1 MAAADRGRS
10 EYDHTHLSTAWYA
23 GSGSRPSGGRVISG
37 LATSTRKRYLIIGN
51 GASGTYAAETI
62 RKTDSEG
69 EITLVTNE
77 PYPLYNR
84 VALPPFLRDEAK
96 REKVFLRT
104 PEQHE
109 QKGIKLLVNT
119 QITSLETEAR
129 VASAADGKTFEYDHL
144 LIATGGRPNPLPAP
158 GATPDLK
165 GIYNF
170 QYWDDAA
177 AIRERINTAR
187 HTVVVGGSYIAYELA
202 EAYRHHGLA
211 VTWLIRGPRFLRRVL
226 DEDGGALVD
235 DIARAAGVD
244 IHYGAEVK
252 EVHSKDGQVCGITT
266 SADEYIQ
273 CDMIGV
279 GLGVKM
285 NVDFLKGTRIKV
297 RNGILTN
304 EYLETNVP
312 EVFAGGDVAEFFDV
326 SIGLHNQMGTW
337 NNSVSHGRIAGANML
352 GERKFYNDVPMY
364 STGLFDSRIRVMG
377 LTPENVPDLESWEH
391 LDAAN
396 RNYQRLF
403 FKDGRL
409 VGGCLIGDIKMQ
421 TRIIQMIQARQVT
434 PESERYK
441 ILAA

>member
-1 MAAADRGRS
+1 M
-10 EYDHTHLSTAWYA
+10 
-23 GSGSRPSGGRVISG
+23 
-37 LATSTRKRYLIIGN
+37 ATSTRKRYLIIGN

-62 RKTDSEG
+62 RKTDTEG
-69 EITLVTNE
+69 DITLLTNE

-84 VALPPFLRDEAK
+84 VALPPFLRDEAR

-109 QKGIKLLVNT
+109 QKGIKLLLNT
-119 QITSLETEAR
+119 LITSVDTEAH
-129 VASAADGKTFEYDHL
+129 VASAADGQTFPYERL
-144 LIATGGRPNPLPAP
+144 LIATGGRPNPLPVP
-158 GATPDLK
+158 GATPDVQ

-170 QYWDDAA
+170 QYWDDTA
-177 AIRERINTAR
+177 AIRERMNTAK
-187 HTVVVGGSYIAYELA
+187 HAVVVGGSYIAYELA
-202 EAYRHHGLA
+202 EAFRHHGIA

-226 DEDGGALVD
+226 DANGGALVD
-235 DIARAAGVD
+235 DIARAAGVN
-244 IHYGAEVK
+244 IHYGGEVK
-252 EVHSKDGQVCGITT
+252 EVHSRDGQVSGVTT
-266 SADEYIQ
+266 TTDAYIE
-273 CDMIGV
+273 CDMVGV

-285 NVDFLKGTRIKV
+285 NMDFLAGSPIETRSGV
-297 RNGILTN
+297 VTT
-304 EYLETNVP
+304 EFLETNVQDI
-312 EVFAGGDVAEFFDV
+312 FAAGDVAEFFDV
-326 SIGLHNQMGTW
+326 SIGAHNQMGTW

-352 GERKFYNDVPMY
+352 GDRKFYNDVPMY

-396 RNYQRLF
+396 RNYKRLF

-434 PESERYK
+434 PESERGK
-441 ILAA
+441 LLLAA

>member
-1 MAAADRGRS
+1 M
-10 EYDHTHLSTAWYA
+10 
-23 GSGSRPSGGRVISG
+23 
-37 LATSTRKRYLIIGN
+37 RKRYLLIGN

-62 RKTDSEG
+62 RKTDTEG

-84 VALPPFLRDEAK
+84 VALPPFLRDEAR

-104 PEQHE
+104 PEQHA

-119 QITSLETEAR
+119 PIVALDTEER
-129 VASAADGKTFEYDHL
+129 VATAADGQIFHYDRL
-144 LIATGGRPNPLPAP
+144 LLATGGRPNPLPVP
-158 GATPDLK
+158 GAGPDVQ

-177 AIRERINTAR
+177 AIRERINTAKQA
-187 HTVVVGGSYIAYELA
+187 VVVGGSYIAYELA
-202 EAYRHHGLA
+202 EAFRHHGLV

-244 IHYGAEVK
+244 IHYGGEVA
-252 EVHSKDGQVCGITT
+252 EVHSKDGQVCGVTT
-266 SADEYIQ
+266 TTGEHIQ
-273 CDMIGV
+273 CDTIGV

-285 NVDFLKGTRIKV
+285 NVDFLKGTPITV
-297 RNGILTN
+297 RHGILTN
-304 EYLETNVP
+304 EYLETNAAD
-312 EVFAGGDVAEFFDV
+312 VFAAGDVAEFFDV

-352 GERKFYNDVPMY
+352 GERRFYNDVPMY

-377 LTPENVPDLESWEH
+377 LTPENLSDLESWEH
-391 LDAAN
+391 LDAPR

-434 PESERYK
+434 PESDRGK
-441 ILAA
+441 LLAA

>member
-1 MAAADRGRS
+1 
-10 EYDHTHLSTAWYA
+10 
-23 GSGSRPSGGRVISG
+23 

-62 RKTDSEG
+62 RKTDLDG

-104 PEQHE
+104 PQQHE
-109 QKGIKLLVNT
+109 DKGIKLSCET
-119 QITSLETEAR
+119 QITQLDTEAR
-129 VASAADGKTFEYDHL
+129 LATAADGRTFEYDRL
-144 LIATGGRPNPLPAP
+144 LVATGGRPNPLPAP
-158 GATPDLK
+158 GAEPDVK
-165 GIYNF
+165 GIFNF
-170 QYWDDAA
+170 QYWDEAA
-177 AIRERINTAR
+177 AIREYMNTAK
-187 HTVVVGGSYIAYELA
+187 HSVVVGGSYIAYELA
-202 EAYRHHGLA
+202 EAFRHHGLD
-211 VTWLIRGPRFLRRVL
+211 VIWLIRGPRFLRRVL

-244 IHYGAEVK
+244 VRYGAEVK
-252 EVHSKDGQVCGITT
+252 EVHSGDGRVCGVTT
-266 SADEYIQ
+266 TADEYIP

-279 GLGVKM
+279 GLGVQM
-285 NVDFLKGTRIKV
+285 NVDFLSGTSVTV
-297 RNGILTN
+297 RGGIVTN
-304 EYLETNVP
+304 EFLETNVP
-312 EVFAGGDVAEFFDV
+312 DIFAAGDVAEFFDL

-352 GERKFYNDVPMY
+352 GDRKFYNDVPMY

-377 LTPENVPDLESWEH
+377 LTPENVPDLESWEQ

-396 RNYQRLF
+396 RNYKRLF
-403 FKDGRL
+403 FKAGRL

-421 TRIIQMIQARQVT
+421 TRIIQMIQARQVI
-434 PESERYK
+434 PEQERGK
-441 ILAA
+441 LLAA

>member
-1 MAAADRGRS
+1 MA
-10 EYDHTHLSTAWYA
+10 TT
-23 GSGSRPSGGRVISG
+23 
-37 LATSTRKRYLIIGN
+37 TRKRYLIIGN

-62 RKTDSEG
+62 RKSDADG
-69 EITLVTNE
+69 EITLLTNE

-84 VALPPFLRDEAK
+84 VALPPFLRDEAR

-119 QITSLETEAR
+119 PIVALETAERIAT
-129 VASAADGKTFEYDHL
+129 SANGDEFPFDRL

-158 GATPDLK
+158 GATPDVH

-177 AIRERINTAR
+177 AIRERINTSKHA
-187 HTVVVGGSYIAYELA
+187 VVVGGSYIAYELA
-202 EAYRHHGLA
+202 EAYRHHGLH

-244 IHYGAEVK
+244 IVYGGEVQ
-252 EVHSKDGQVCGITT
+252 EVYSKDGQVCGVTT
-266 SADEYIQ
+266 TTGNYVD

-279 GLGVKM
+279 GLGVRM
-285 NVDFLKGTRIKV
+285 NVDFLKQTPITV
-297 RNGILTN
+297 RNGIVTN
-304 EYLETNVP
+304 EYLETTVS
-312 EVFAGGDVAEFFDV
+312 EVYAAGDVAEFFDV

-377 LTPENVPDLESWEH
+377 LTPENVSDLESWEH

-409 VGGCLIGDIKMQ
+409 VGGCLIGDIRMQ

-434 PESERYK
+434 PEAERGRL
-441 ILAA
+441 LAA

>member
-1 MAAADRGRS
+1 
-10 EYDHTHLSTAWYA
+10 
-23 GSGSRPSGGRVISG
+23 
-37 LATSTRKRYLIIGN
+37 LATSKRKHYVIIGN

-62 RKTDSEG
+62 RKTDTEG
-69 EITLVTNE
+69 EITLLTNE

-84 VALPPFLRDEAK
+84 VALPPFLRDEAR

-119 QITSLETEAR
+119 PITTVDTQSR
-129 VASAADGKTFEYDHL
+129 VATAADGQTFAYDRL

-158 GATPDLK
+158 GASPDVK

-177 AIRERINTAR
+177 AIRERINTAKS
-187 HTVVVGGSYIAYELA
+187 TVVVGGSYIAYELA
-202 EAYRHHGLA
+202 EAYRHHGLH

-235 DIARAAGVD
+235 DIARAAEVD
-244 IHYGAEVK
+244 IHYGGEVK
-252 EVHSKDGQVCGITT
+252 EVHVKDGQVCGVTT
-266 SADEYIQ
+266 TTGEYLQ

-285 NVDFLKGTRIKV
+285 NTDFLTNTPITV
-297 RNGILTN
+297 RNGIVTN
-304 EYLETNVP
+304 EYLETTVP
-312 EVFAGGDVAEFFDV
+312 EVFAAGDIAEFFDV

-391 LDAAN
+391 LDAPN

-434 PESERYK
+434 PESERGK
-441 ILAA
+441 LLAA

>member
-1 MAAADRGRS
+1 M
-10 EYDHTHLSTAWYA
+10 
-23 GSGSRPSGGRVISG
+23 
-37 LATSTRKRYLIIGN
+37 TSTRKRYLIIGN

-62 RKTDSEG
+62 RKSDAEG
-69 EITLVTNE
+69 EITLLTNE

-84 VALPPFLRDEAK
+84 VALPPFLRDEAR

-104 PEQHE
+104 PEQHA
-109 QKGIKLLVNT
+109 QKGIKLLVDT
-119 QITSLETEAR
+119 QIDTLDTEER
-129 VASAADGKTFEYDHL
+129 VATASDGTEFPYDRL

-158 GATPDLK
+158 GATSDIQ

-177 AIRERINTAR
+177 AIRERMNTAK
-187 HTVVVGGSYIAYELA
+187 HAVVVGGSYIAYELA
-202 EAYRHHGLA
+202 EAFRHHGLV

-244 IHYGAEVK
+244 IHYGGEVAEV
-252 EVHSKDGQVCGITT
+252 HARDGQVCGVTT
-266 SADEYIQ
+266 TTGDHIQ

-279 GLGVKM
+279 GLGVTM
-285 NVDFLKGTRIKV
+285 NVDLLRGTPV
-297 RNGILTN
+297 TVQSGIVTN
-304 EYLETNVP
+304 EYLETIL
-312 EVFAGGDVAEFFDV
+312 ADIYAAGDVAEFFDV
-326 SIGLHNQMGTW
+326 SIGTHNQMGTW

-377 LTPENVPDLESWEH
+377 LTPENLPDLESWAR

-434 PESERYK
+434 PEVDRGK
-441 ILAA
+441 LLAA

>member
-1 MAAADRGRS
+1 MAA
-10 EYDHTHLSTAWYA
+10 
-23 GSGSRPSGGRVISG
+23 
-37 LATSTRKRYLIIGN
+37 STRKRYLLIGN

-62 RKTDSEG
+62 RKTDTEG
-69 EITLVTNE
+69 EITLLTNE

-84 VALPPFLRDEAK
+84 VALPPFLRDEARK
-96 REKVFLRT
+96 EKVFLRT
-104 PEQHE
+104 PEQHA

-119 QITSLETEAR
+119 PIERLNTEAR
-129 VASAADGKTFEYDHL
+129 VATAADGQEFPYDRL

-158 GATPDLK
+158 GASPDVQ

-170 QYWDDAA
+170 QYWDDAT
-177 AIRERINTAR
+177 AIRERINTAK
-187 HTVVVGGSYIAYELA
+187 HAVVVGGSYIAYELA

-235 DIARAAGVD
+235 DIARAVGVD
-244 IHYGAEVK
+244 IVYGGEVA
-252 EVHSKDGQVCGITT
+252 EVHSNGGEVCGVTT
-266 SADEYIQ
+266 TTGNHIN
-273 CDMIGV
+273 CDTIGV

-285 NVDFLKGTRIKV
+285 NVDFLKDTPITV
-297 RNGILTN
+297 RNGIVTN

-312 EVFAGGDVAEFFDV
+312 DVFAAGDVAEFFDV

-337 NNSVSHGRIAGANML
+337 NNSVSHGRISGANML

-391 LDAAN
+391 LDAPN

-409 VGGCLIGDIKMQ
+409 VGGCLIGDIRMQ
-421 TRIIQMIQARQVT
+421 TRIIQMIQTRQVI
-434 PESERYK
+434 PEPDRGNL
-441 ILAA
+441 LAA

>member
-1 MAAADRGRS
+1 
-10 EYDHTHLSTAWYA
+10 
-23 GSGSRPSGGRVISG
+23 

-62 RKTDSEG
+62 RKTDAEG
-69 EITLVTNE
+69 EITLLTNE

-109 QKGIKLLVNT
+109 QKGIKLLLNT
-119 QITSLETEAR
+119 LITAVDTEGRTAT
-129 VASAADGKTFEYDHL
+129 AADGQTFGYDRL
-144 LIATGGRPNPLPAP
+144 LIATGGRPNPLPAR

-165 GIYNF
+165 GIFNF

-177 AIRERINTAR
+177 AIRERINTAK
-187 HTVVVGGSYIAYELA
+187 HAVVVGGSYIAYELA
-202 EAYRHHGLA
+202 EAFRHHGVQ
-211 VTWLIRGPRFLRRVL
+211 VTWLIRGSRFLRRVL
-226 DEDGGALVD
+226 DDNGGALVD
-235 DIARAAGVD
+235 DIARAADVD
-244 IHYGAEVK
+244 IQYGGEVA
-252 EVHSKDGQVCGITT
+252 EVHSRDGQVCGVTT
-266 SADEYIQ
+266 STAKYIE
-273 CDMIGV
+273 CDMVGV

-285 NVDFLKGTRIKV
+285 NVDFLEGTPITTRS
-297 RNGILTN
+297 GIVTN
-304 EYLETNVP
+304 EYLETNAP
-312 EVFAGGDVAEFFDV
+312 DVFAAGDIAEFFDV

-391 LDAAN
+391 LDVPS

-434 PESERYK
+434 PESERGK
-441 ILAA
+441 LLAA

>member
-1 MAAADRGRS
+1 M
-10 EYDHTHLSTAWYA
+10 
-23 GSGSRPSGGRVISG
+23 
-37 LATSTRKRYLIIGN
+37 RKRYLLIGN

-62 RKTDSEG
+62 RKGDTEG

-77 PYPLYNR
+77 AYPLYNR

-104 PEQHE
+104 PEQHA
-109 QKGIKLLVNT
+109 QKGIKLLVST
-119 QITSLETEAR
+119 PITALDARER
-129 VASAADGKTFEYDHL
+129 VATAADGQVFPYDRL
-144 LIATGGRPNPLPAP
+144 LVATGGRPNPLPAP
-158 GATPDLK
+158 GATPGLH

-177 AIRERINTAR
+177 AIRERLNGAR
-187 HTVVVGGSYIAYELA
+187 HAVVVGGSYIAYELA
-202 EAYRHHGLA
+202 EAFRHHGLV

-244 IHYGAEVK
+244 IHYGGEVA
-252 EVHSKDGQVCGITT
+252 EVHSKDGQVCGVTT
-266 SADEYIQ
+266 TTGEHVQ
-273 CDMIGV
+273 CDMLGV

-285 NVDFLKGTRIKV
+285 NVDFLKDTPITV
-297 RNGILTN
+297 RNGVLTN
-304 EYLETNVP
+304 EYLETNVSD
-312 EVFAGGDVAEFFDV
+312 VFAAGDVAEFFDL

-364 STGLFDSRIRVMG
+364 STGLFNSRIRVMG

-391 LDAAN
+391 LDAPN

-409 VGGCLIGDIKMQ
+409 VGGCLIGDIRMQ
-421 TRIIQMIQARQVT
+421 TRIIRMIQARQVT
-434 PESERYK
+434 PESERGK
-441 ILAA
+441 LLVA

>member
-1 MAAADRGRS
+1 M
-10 EYDHTHLSTAWYA
+10 
-23 GSGSRPSGGRVISG
+23 
-37 LATSTRKRYLIIGN
+37 RKRYLLIGN

-62 RKTDSEG
+62 RKTDTEG

-84 VALPPFLRDEAK
+84 VALPPFLRDQAR

-104 PEQHE
+104 PEQHA

-119 QITSLETEAR
+119 PIVALDTEER
-129 VASAADGKTFEYDHL
+129 VATAADGQTFHYHRL
-144 LIATGGRPNPLPAP
+144 LLATGGRPNPLRVP
-158 GATPDLK
+158 GAGPDVQ

-170 QYWDDAA
+170 QYWDDAT
-177 AIRERINTAR
+177 AIRERINTAK
-187 HTVVVGGSYIAYELA
+187 HAVVVGGSYIAYELA
-202 EAYRHHGLA
+202 EAFRFHGLA

-244 IHYGAEVK
+244 IHYGGEVA
-252 EVHSKDGQVCGITT
+252 EVHSKDGQVCGVTT
-266 SADEYIQ
+266 TIGEYIQ
-273 CDMIGV
+273 CDAIGV

-285 NVDFLKGTRIKV
+285 NVDFLKGTPITV
-297 RNGILTN
+297 RHGILTN
-304 EYLETNVP
+304 EYLETNAADVY
-312 EVFAGGDVAEFFDV
+312 AAGDVAEFFDL

-352 GERKFYNDVPMY
+352 GERRFYNDVPMY

-377 LTPENVPDLESWEH
+377 LTPENLPDLESWEH
-391 LDAAN
+391 LDAPR

-434 PESERYK
+434 PESDRGK
-441 ILAA
+441 LLAA

>member
-1 MAAADRGRS
+1 
-10 EYDHTHLSTAWYA
+10 
-23 GSGSRPSGGRVISG
+23 
-37 LATSTRKRYLIIGN
+37 LATSTHKRYLIIGN

-62 RKTDSEG
+62 RKTDTEG
-69 EITLVTNE
+69 DITLLTNE

-104 PEQHE
+104 REQHE

-119 QITSLETEAR
+119 LVTTLNTDER
-129 VASAADGKTFEYDHL
+129 VATTADGQTFAYDRL

-158 GATPDLK
+158 GAAPDVQ

-170 QYWDDAA
+170 QYWDDAT
-177 AIRERINTAR
+177 AIRERMNTAR
-187 HTVVVGGSYIAYELA
+187 QTVVVGGSYIAYELA
-202 EAYRHHGLA
+202 EAYRHHGLQ

-235 DIARAAGVD
+235 DIARAVGVD
-244 IHYGAEVK
+244 IHYGGEVK
-252 EVHSKDGQVCGITT
+252 EVHSRDGQVCGVTT
-266 SADEYIQ
+266 TKDEYLQ

-285 NVDFLKGTRIKV
+285 NVDFLKGGPITV
-297 RNGILTN
+297 RSGILTN

-312 EVFAGGDVAEFFDV
+312 DVFAAGDVAEFFDV

-337 NNSVSHGRIAGANML
+337 NNSVSHGRIAGSNML

-434 PESERYK
+434 PEAERSK
-441 ILAA
+441 LLAA

>member
-1 MAAADRGRS
+1 LV
-10 EYDHTHLSTAWYA
+10 TPTA
-23 GSGSRPSGGRVISG
+23 
-37 LATSTRKRYLIIGN
+37 KRYLIIGN

-62 RKTDSEG
+62 RKTDTEG
-69 EITLVTNE
+69 EISLLTNE

-96 REKVFLRT
+96 RQKVFLRT

-109 QKGIKLLVNT
+109 QKGIKLLT
-119 QITSLETEAR
+119 DTLITSLDTEAR
-129 VASAADGKTFEYDHL
+129 VATDASGKLYPYDRL

-158 GATPDLK
+158 GASPEIK
-165 GIYNF
+165 GIFNF

-177 AIRERINTAR
+177 AIREHIETAK
-187 HTVVVGGSYIAYELA
+187 HAVVVGGSYIAYELA
-202 EAYRHHGLA
+202 EAFRHHGLQ

-235 DIARAAGVD
+235 DIARAAGVE
-244 IHYGAEVK
+244 IKYGGEVAEVQT
-252 EVHSKDGQVCGITT
+252 SSGAVCGVTT
-266 SADEYIQ
+266 TTGEHIA
-273 CDMIGV
+273 CDTIGV

-285 NVDFLKGTRIKV
+285 NMDFLADTPIAT

-304 EYLETNVP
+304 EYLETNIRD
-312 EVFAGGDVAEFFDV
+312 VFAAGDVAEFFDL

-377 LTPENVPDLESWEH
+377 LTPENVADLESWEH

-403 FKDGRL
+403 FKEGRL

-434 PESERYK
+434 PEAERAK
-441 ILAA
+441 LLAA

>member
-1 MAAADRGRS
+1 
-10 EYDHTHLSTAWYA
+10 
-23 GSGSRPSGGRVISG
+23 

-62 RKTDSEG
+62 RKTDTEG
-69 EITLVTNE
+69 EITLLTNE

-84 VALPPFLRDEAK
+84 VALPPFLRDQAK

-119 QITSLETEAR
+119 LITSLDTEGR
-129 VASAADGKTFEYDHL
+129 VATAADGQTFPYDRL
-144 LIATGGRPNPLPAP
+144 LIATGGRPNPLPAKGAEP
-158 GATPDLK
+158 GIQ

-170 QYWDDAA
+170 QYWDEAA
-177 AIRERINTAR
+177 AIRERLNTAR
-187 HTVVVGGSYIAYELA
+187 HAVVIGGSYIAYELA
-202 EAYRHHGLA
+202 EAFRHHHLE

-244 IHYGAEVK
+244 IHYGGEAQ
-252 EVHSKDGQVCGITT
+252 EVHSKDGQVTGVTT
-266 SADEYIQ
+266 TTGEYIQ
-273 CDMIGV
+273 CDLLGV

-285 NVDFLKGTRIKV
+285 NVDFLSNTPIVV
-297 RNGILTN
+297 RGGIVTD
-304 EYLETNVP
+304 EYLETNLP
-312 EVFAGGDVAEFFDV
+312 EVFAAGDVAEFFDV
-326 SIGLHNQMGTW
+326 SIGQHNQMGTW

-352 GERKFYNDVPMY
+352 GDRKFYNDVPMY

-377 LTPENVPDLESWEH
+377 LTPENVSDLESWEH

-403 FKDGRL
+403 FREGRL
-409 VGGCLIGDIKMQ
+409 VGGCLIGDIRMQ
-421 TRIIQMIQARQVT
+421 TRIIQTIQARQII
-434 PESERYK
+434 PESERGQ
-441 ILAA
+441 LLTAAAATKAPAAAETLPVS

>member
-1 MAAADRGRS
+1 
-10 EYDHTHLSTAWYA
+10 
-23 GSGSRPSGGRVISG
+23 
-37 LATSTRKRYLIIGN
+37 LATSTRKHYVIVGN

-62 RKTDSEG
+62 RKTDTEG
-69 EITLVTNE
+69 EITLLTNE

-84 VALPPFLRDEAK
+84 VALPPFLRDQAK

-104 PEQHE
+104 PEQHAE
-109 QKGIKLLVNT
+109 KGIKLLVNT
-119 QITSLETEAR
+119 PVVSVDTETRCATS
-129 VASAADGKTFEYDHL
+129 ADGQMFPYDRL

-158 GATPDLK
+158 GASPEVK
-165 GIYNF
+165 GIFNF
-170 QYWDDAA
+170 QYWDEAA
-177 AIRERINTAR
+177 AIRERINTSKE
-187 HTVVVGGSYIAYELA
+187 TVVVGGSYIAYELA
-202 EAYRHHGLA
+202 EAFRHHGLH

-244 IHYGAEVK
+244 IRYGGEVK
-252 EVHSKDGQVCGITT
+252 EVHSKDGQVCGVTT
-266 SADEYIQ
+266 TTDQYLR
-273 CDMIGV
+273 CDLVGV

-285 NVDFLKGTRIKV
+285 NTDFIKETPIVV
-297 RNGILTN
+297 RSGILTN
-304 EYLETNVP
+304 EYLETNVRD
-312 EVFAGGDVAEFFDV
+312 VFAAGDVAEFFDV

-409 VGGCLIGDIKMQ
+409 VGGCLIGAIKMQ

-434 PESERYK
+434 REAERGK
-441 ILAA
+441 LLDE

>member
-1 MAAADRGRS
+1 MA
-10 EYDHTHLSTAWYA
+10 TT
-23 GSGSRPSGGRVISG
+23 
-37 LATSTRKRYLIIGN
+37 TRKRYLLIGN

-62 RKTDSEG
+62 RKTDTEG
-69 EITLVTNE
+69 EITLLTNE

-104 PEQHE
+104 PEQHA

-119 QITSLETEAR
+119 PIVSVNTRER
-129 VASAADGKTFEYDHL
+129 VATSADGQVFPYDRL
-144 LIATGGRPNPLPAP
+144 LVATGGRPNPLPAP
-158 GATPDLK
+158 GATPEVH

-170 QYWDDAA
+170 QYWDDAT
-177 AIRERINTAR
+177 AIRDRMDTAK
-187 HTVVVGGSYIAYELA
+187 HAVVVGGSYIAYELA
-202 EAYRHHGLA
+202 EAFRHHGLA

-226 DEDGGALVD
+226 DENGGALVD
-235 DIARAAGVD
+235 DIGRLAGVD
-244 IHYGAEVK
+244 IQYGGEVAEV
-252 EVHSKDGQVCGITT
+252 HCRDGQVCGVTDTKGNHI
-266 SADEYIQ
+266 A
-273 CDMIGV
+273 CDVIGV

-285 NVDFLKGTRIKV
+285 NVDFLKDTPITV
-297 RNGILTN
+297 RNGVVTN

-312 EVFAGGDVAEFFDV
+312 DVFAAGDVAEFFDV

-391 LDAAN
+391 LDAPS

-434 PESERYK
+434 PESERGK
-441 ILAA
+441 LLAA

>member
-1 MAAADRGRS
+1 
-10 EYDHTHLSTAWYA
+10 
-23 GSGSRPSGGRVISG
+23 

-51 GASGTYAAETI
+51 GASGTYCAETI
-62 RKTDSEG
+62 RKTDTEG
-69 EITLVTNE
+69 EITLLTNE

-84 VALPPFLRDEAK
+84 VALPPFLRDQAK

-104 PEQHE
+104 PEQHQE
-109 QKGIKLLVNT
+109 KGIKLLVNT
-119 QITSLETEAR
+119 HISALDTETR
-129 VASAADGKTFEYDHL
+129 VATAADGQTFQYDRL

-158 GATPDLK
+158 GATPEVK

-177 AIRERINTAR
+177 AIRERINTAK
-187 HTVVVGGSYIAYELA
+187 HAVVVGGSYIAYELA

-211 VTWLIRGPRFLRRVL
+211 VTWLIRGSRFLRQVL

-244 IHYGAEVK
+244 IHYGGEVK
-252 EVHSKDGQVCGITT
+252 EVHSKDGQVCGVTT
-266 SADEYIQ
+266 TTGEYLQ

-279 GLGVKM
+279 GLGVRM
-285 NVDFLKGTRIKV
+285 NVDFLTGTPVEV
-297 RNGILTN
+297 RGGIVTS
-304 EYLETNVP
+304 EYLETNVDD
-312 EVFAGGDVAEFFDV
+312 VFAAGDVAEFFDV

-377 LTPENVPDLESWEH
+377 LTPANVPDLESWES
-391 LDAAN
+391 LDAAH

-421 TRIIQMIQARQVT
+421 TRIIQLIQNRQIT
-434 PESERYK
+434 PESDRGK
-441 ILAA
+441 LLAAA

>member
-1 MAAADRGRS
+1 M
-10 EYDHTHLSTAWYA
+10 
-23 GSGSRPSGGRVISG
+23 
-37 LATSTRKRYLIIGN
+37 IGN

-62 RKTDSEG
+62 RKTDTEG
-69 EITLVTNE
+69 EITLLTNE

-104 PEQHE
+104 PEQHA
-109 QKGIKLLVNT
+109 QKGIKLLVKTPIVSLDT
-119 QITSLETEAR
+119 QSR
-129 VASAADGKTFEYDHL
+129 VATAGDGQTFHYDRL
-144 LIATGGRPNPLPAP
+144 LVATGGRPNPLPVP
-158 GATPDLK
+158 GATPEVQ

-170 QYWDDAA
+170 QYWDDAE
-177 AIRERINTAR
+177 AIRTRMNTAK
-187 HTVVVGGSYIAYELA
+187 HAVVVGGSYIAYELA
-202 EAYRHHGLA
+202 EAFRHHGMH

-235 DIARAAGVD
+235 DIARAAGVETV
-244 IHYGAEVK
+244 YGAEVA
-252 EVHSKDGQVCGITT
+252 EVHSKDGQVCGVTT
-266 SADEYIQ
+266 TTGQHIGSDV
-273 CDMIGV
+273 IGV

-285 NVDFLKGTRIKV
+285 NTDFLQGTPITV
-297 RNGILTN
+297 RNGVVTN
-304 EYLETNVP
+304 EYLQTNVP
-312 EVFAGGDVAEFFDV
+312 DVYAAGDVAEFFDV

-337 NNSVSHGRIAGANML
+337 NNSVSHGRIAGANMT
-352 GERKFYNDVPMY
+352 GDRKFYNDVPMY

-377 LTPENVPDLESWEH
+377 LTPENVPDLESWER

-409 VGGCLIGDIKMQ
+409 VGGVLIGDIRMQ

-434 PESERYK
+434 PESERNTL
-441 ILAA
+441 LAA

>member
-1 MAAADRGRS
+1 
-10 EYDHTHLSTAWYA
+10 
-23 GSGSRPSGGRVISG
+23 

-62 RKTDSEG
+62 RKTDTEG
-69 EITLVTNE
+69 DITLVTNE

-104 PEQHE
+104 PEQHA

-119 QITSLETEAR
+119 LITSVDAEGRL
-129 VASAADGKTFEYDHL
+129 ASTADGQTFPYDRL

-158 GATPDLK
+158 GATPEVK

-187 HTVVVGGSYIAYELA
+187 HAVAVGGSYIAYELA
-202 EAYRHHGLA
+202 EAFRHHGLH

-244 IHYGAEVK
+244 IRYGGEVAEVHTK
-252 EVHSKDGQVCGITT
+252 AGQVCGVTT
-266 SADEYIQ
+266 TMGEHIQ
-273 CDMIGV
+273 CDIVGV

-285 NVDFLKGTRIKV
+285 NVDFLKDTPITV
-297 RNGILTN
+297 RNGIVTN
-304 EYLETNVP
+304 EFLETNVQD
-312 EVFAGGDVAEFFDV
+312 VFAAGDVAEFFDV

-391 LDAAN
+391 LDAPN

-434 PESERYK
+434 PESERGK
-441 ILAA
+441 LLAA

>member
-1 MAAADRGRS
+1 M
-10 EYDHTHLSTAWYA
+10 
-23 GSGSRPSGGRVISG
+23 
-37 LATSTRKRYLIIGN
+37 ATSTRKRYLIIGN

-62 RKTDSEG
+62 RKTDTEG
-69 EITLVTNE
+69 EITLLTNE

-84 VALPPFLRDEAK
+84 VALPPFLRDEAR

-119 QITSLETEAR
+119 PITALDTESR
-129 VASAADGKTFEYDHL
+129 VATAADGQSFPYERL

-158 GATPDLK
+158 GATPGVQ

-170 QYWDDAA
+170 QYWDDTT
-177 AIRERINTAR
+177 AIRERMNTAK
-187 HTVVVGGSYIAYELA
+187 HAVAVGGSYIGYELA
-202 EAYRHHGLA
+202 EAFRHHGIG

-244 IHYGAEVK
+244 IRYGGEVQ
-252 EVHSKDGQVCGITT
+252 EVHSQDGQVCGVTT
-266 SADEYIQ
+266 TTGEHIQ

-285 NVDFLKGTRIKV
+285 NMDFLAGSPVETRS
-297 RNGILTN
+297 GIVTT
-304 EYLETNVP
+304 EYLETNVQD
-312 EVFAGGDVAEFFDV
+312 VFAAGDVAEFFDV
-326 SIGLHNQMGTW
+326 SIGAHNQMGTW

-352 GERKFYNDVPMY
+352 GDRKFYNDVPMY

-377 LTPENVPDLESWEH
+377 LTPENVPDLESWEQ
-391 LDAAN
+391 LDAPN
-396 RNYQRLF
+396 RNYKRLF

-409 VGGCLIGDIKMQ
+409 VGGCLIGDVKMQ

-434 PESERYK
+434 PESERGK
-441 ILAA
+441 LLLAA

>member
-1 MAAADRGRS
+1 
-10 EYDHTHLSTAWYA
+10 
-23 GSGSRPSGGRVISG
+23 
-37 LATSTRKRYLIIGN
+37 LATSTPKRYLLIGN

-62 RKTDSEG
+62 RKTDTEG
-69 EITLVTNE
+69 EITLLTNE

-104 PEQHE
+104 PEQHA

-119 QITSLETEAR
+119 PIVALDTVER
-129 VASAADGKTFEYDHL
+129 VATAADGQLFPYDRL
-144 LIATGGRPNPLPAP
+144 LVATGGRPNPLPVP
-158 GATPDLK
+158 GASPELQ
-165 GIYNF
+165 GIFNF

-177 AIRERINTAR
+177 AIRERINTSKHA
-187 HTVVVGGSYIAYELA
+187 VVVGGSYIAYELA

-235 DIARAAGVD
+235 DIARSAGVNVQ
-244 IHYGAEVK
+244 YGAEVA
-252 EVHSKDGQVCGITT
+252 EVHSRDGQVCGVTT
-266 SADEYIQ
+266 TAGQFIQ

-285 NVDFLKGTRIKV
+285 NVDFLKHTPITV
-297 RNGILTN
+297 RSGIVTN
-304 EYLETNVP
+304 EYLETNVAD
-312 EVFAGGDVAEFFDV
+312 VFAGGDVAEFFDV

-364 STGLFDSRIRVMG
+364 STGLFTSRIRVMG

-391 LDAAN
+391 LDAPS

-409 VGGCLIGDIKMQ
+409 VGGVLIGDVKMQ

-434 PESERYK
+434 PESERGK
-441 ILAA
+441 LLAA